1 MTLLRAGL
9 VAGAHNNGDSNGLIG
24 VAGFQLSALL
34 FSGQLAVQQA
44 GHQQMALQRVLPF
57 QGPVGLQV
65 LGNTASIHSPIR
77 P

>member
-1 MTLLRAGL
+1 MKLPRAGL

-34 FSGQLAVQQA
+34 FSCQLAVQQS

-57 QGPVGLQV
+57 RGPVGLPL